1 MYNED
6 VKNSYVKK
14 LKYKVDTKEMM
25 DVLTLFQKSSILEEK
40 YNCDLAYF
48 NREQLIELIKM
59 FNFTSIYRVR
69 EIQRRIN
76 RYVVYCSEE
85 YDKSIKKTTIS
96 QDKIRE
102 IANSGNSKLAVISKE
117 MFEMLVDKMLKNHNA
132 QGAFAL
138 VAAWSGLSGYGLS
151 EITLVK
157 LSNIDFSNKKLKIYE
172 YDPVN
177 DKIIFTRTTVVS
189 DLFIKVAE
197 LADKEIE
204 YIDNIGRAI
213 GIYENSEY
221 VIKTRITSR
230 NLDTSE
236 TKDLRLFIERRR
248 KNIQDRLMR
257 LRNSDDFYFPNL
269 NFESIRRSG
278 IASVTIDVANALGV
292 PLSKLEEDDSNF
304 VIKPILDKFNIDM
317 TYMRSIISTH
327 ILKYS
332 Q

>member
-1 MYNED
+1 MYNEG
-6 VKNSYVKK
+6 VKNNYVKN
-14 LKYKVDTKEMM
+14 LKYKVDTKEMT
-25 DVLTLFQKSSILEEK
+25 DVLVLFQKSAILEEK

-59 FNFTSIYRVR
+59 FDFTSIYRVR
-69 EIQRRIN
+69 EVQRRIN
-76 RYVVYCSEE
+76 RYVVYCSEK
-85 YDKSIKKTTIS
+85 YDQSIKKTTIS

-117 MFEMLVDKMLKNHNA
+117 MFEMLVDKMLKNNNA

-157 LSNIDFSNKKLKIYE
+157 MSNIDLSNKQLKIYE

-177 DKIIFTRTTVVS
+177 NKIMFTRTTVVS
-189 DLFIKVAE
+189 DLFIKVAA
-197 LADKEIE
+197 LADKEVE

-213 GIYENSEY
+213 GMYENSEY

-248 KNIQDRLMR
+248 KNIQDRLLR

-278 IASVTIDVANALGV
+278 IASVTIEVANALGV
-292 PLSKLEEDDSNF
+292 PLNKLEDKDNKF
-304 VIKPILDKFNIDM
+304 VLKPILDKFNIDM
-317 TYMRSIISTH
+317 IYMRSIISTH
-327 ILKYS
+327 ILKI
-332 Q
+332 